1 MKHEHMKM
9 NISESILV
17 LMLLWL
23 IGGSPP
29 VRSRN
34 VQKLFRHQKENR
46 FNGSND
52 SIVNDTTINLHYN
65 TTRLQLNKSVS
76 VNKPDHMILTRSVK
90 LDDDNN
96 NDNCNERRSLLQ
108 IVIDTPII
116 YEVTVVSKSV
126 EGKEISY
133 IFYRLSSKI
142 NLLF

>member
-1 MKHEHMKM
+1 MKYENMKM

-34 VQKLFRHQKENR
+34 VQKLFRDQKENR
-46 FNGSND
+46 FDGSND
-52 SIVNDTTINLHYN
+52 YSVNDTILTLHSNKLKLNNSVLPN
-65 TTRLQLNKSVS
+65 TRN
-76 VNKPDHMILTRSVK
+76 HMILTRSVK
-90 LDDDNN
+90 LNDDDV

-126 EGKEISY
+126 EGKQ
-133 IFYRLSSKI
+133 K
-142 NLLF
+142 

>member
-1 MKHEHMKM
+1 MKYENMKM

-34 VQKLFRHQKENR
+34 VQNLFRDQKENR
-46 FNGSND
+46 FDGSND
-52 SIVNDTTINLHYN
+52 YSVNDTILTLHSNKLKLNNSVLPN
-65 TTRLQLNKSVS
+65 TRN
-76 VNKPDHMILTRSVK
+76 HIIFTRSVK
-90 LDDDNN
+90 LNDDDV

-126 EGKEISY
+126 EGKQ
-133 IFYRLSSKI
+133 K
-142 NLLF
+142 